1 MLHVA
6 SLSPLVRIL
15 TGFLTVYIHSMQ
27 LFKSTYEIQ
36 KMRKTVVVQR
46 FSFPHYSNE
55 VKRNRDRILEINY
68 FIDNQREEWM
78 DMQMGLTEAVDPE
91 TAALLGD
98 DF

>member
-1 MLHVA
+1 MLNRIAENAKKILKNVTNFVNQSSWCSVA
-6 SLSPLVRIL
+6 FMYNPF
-15 TGFLTVYIHSMQ
+15 FLT
-27 LFKSTYEIQ
+27 
-36 KMRKTVVVQR
+36 
-46 FSFPHYSNE
+46 YSNE

-68 FIDNQREEWM
+68 FIDNQREEWI